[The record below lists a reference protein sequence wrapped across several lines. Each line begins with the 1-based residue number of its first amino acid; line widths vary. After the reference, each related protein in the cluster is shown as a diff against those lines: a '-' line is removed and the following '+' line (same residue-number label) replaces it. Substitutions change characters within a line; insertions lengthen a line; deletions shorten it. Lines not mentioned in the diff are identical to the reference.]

1 MVHLQW
7 YGTTN
12 YITSWAKL
20 MQTNPKQ
27 FSVYHF
33 STYITEHSVCFLNC
47 NTLVNSKLNNIYLCL
62 RIEYL
67 QVYYNWFSD

>member
-33 STYITEHSVCFLNC
+33 STYITEHSVCILNC
-47 NTLVNSKLNNIYLCL
+47 NT
-62 RIEYL
+62 
-67 QVYYNWFSD
+67 